1 MRSVSTIPGLKAS
14 FVLDRRSFLTG
25 AAGLVAAVPAVWS
38 LALEAAPSADNPVA
52 NNPVA
57 GAVAGDS
64 MEWGVDHIFG
74 TYPPYAHPIPYGRQ
88 ADPAPAPFGA
98 DAFDPILMI

>member
-1 MRSVSTIPGLKAS
+1 MRSASTIPGLKVS

-25 AAGLVAAVPAVWS
+25 AAGVVAAVPAVWS
-38 LALEAAPSADNPVA
+38 LALEAAPTGNPEA
-52 NNPVA
+52 SNPVA

-88 ADPAPAPFGA
+88 ADPSPAPFDP